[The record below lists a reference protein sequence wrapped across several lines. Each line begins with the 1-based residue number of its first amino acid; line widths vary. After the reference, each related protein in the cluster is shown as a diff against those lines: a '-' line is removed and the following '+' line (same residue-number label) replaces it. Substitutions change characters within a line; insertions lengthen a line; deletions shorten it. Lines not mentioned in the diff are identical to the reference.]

1 MSVTLATLYLVGVG
15 PGEAE
20 LLTLKAVRILRNS
33 KLIAYGQKENEQS
46 IALNIVKDF
55 LPQGA
60 KTLPIN
66 IPMKIEREPA
76 QFAYDAGAKQILKYL
91 RQGKDVTYICEGDA
105 LFYGSAIYLLKRMP
119 SEIEIKI
126 IAGISSPH
134 AASAS
139 LKMPLARRNEIL
151 KTLPATLS
159 NEELLSE
166 IKTAKTI
173 ALIKVGRHFL
183 RIKNL
188 LKETGFGKNAFIV
201 ENASCENEKIIK
213 LSDYSENSLPYF
225 AIILAQREEKNC
237 AK

>member
-1 MSVTLATLYLVGVG
+1 MSATLYLVGVG
-15 PGEAE
+15 PGDAE
-20 LLTLKAVRILRNS
+20 LLTLKAARILGEIS
-33 KLIAYGQKENEQS
+33 IIAYGQKENEQS

-55 LPQGA
+55 LRSDV

-66 IPMKIEREPA
+66 IPMKIEKEPA
-76 QFAYDAGAKQILKYL
+76 QLAYDRGAKQMLKHL
-91 RQGKDVTYICEGDA
+91 QKGKDVAYICEGDA
-105 LFYGSAIYLLKRMP
+105 LFYGSAIHLLERMP

-126 IAGISSPH
+126 IPGISSPN

-139 LKMPLARRNEIL
+139 LKMPLTRRNEIL

-166 IKTAKTI
+166 MKTAKTI

-183 RIKNL
+183 RIKKL
-188 LKETGFGKNAFIV
+188 LEKTDFGKNAMIV
-201 ENASCENEKIIK
+201 ENASRINERIIK

-225 AIILAQREEKNC
+225 AIILAQREEKI
-237 AK
+237 A